1 MSTDGRCGKENQPK
15 QTHLLHGRQRTQAAA
30 GNRSGGIHAGQSL
43 FRPAIATWNSSQ
55 QTDIPVL
62 NQPGMKNCN

>member
-1 MSTDGRCGKENQPK
+1 MAGKEP
-15 QTHLLHGRQRTQAAA
+15 GQRPTTIVAACA
-30 GNRSGGIHAGQSL
+30 CQSL

-62 NQPGMKNCN
+62 NQPELKNRNQEI